1 MSGITNVMPGP
12 VELSDAAIDAVTGG
26 VNTEGCVIG
35 TNGQTALTT
44 QAGFSSGFFP
54 LQTALTGLSKAGAGS
69 GCTCILTEALG
80 GPACP

>member
-1 MSGITNVMPGP
+1 MSRITMSTP
-12 VELSDAAIDAVTGG
+12 VELTDAAINAVTGG

-44 QAGFSSGFFP
+44 QAAFSSGFFP
-54 LQTALTGLSKAGAGS
+54 LQTALPGLLKAGEGT